1 MNMNGIM
8 FESVSFGYEGNKML
22 LSKLDL
28 VIPQKTFF
36 AITGANGSG
45 KTTMTLFMNG
55 LIPNEITGIMQGNV
69 FIDGENTRGKSVSH
83 FAKKIGMVFQN
94 PDFMLFNLTVREE
107 IEFGLKNLHFEN
119 CEKRVKDALDTV
131 DMSQYIDA
139 DPHELS
145 LGQKQKISL
154 ACVLA
159 MDTPYIV
166 LDEPTS
172 MLDHK
177 SAVSLYAL
185 LGKLN
190 KQGKTIIIVEHDT
203 DFLVDTADTISVVDK
218 GTIVFQGNP
227 RQVFSKKKLLDE
239 IGVKIPYMK

>member
-1 MNMNGIM
+1 
-8 FESVSFGYEGNKML
+8 ML
-22 LSKLDL
+22 LNKLNL
-28 VIPQKTFF
+28 VIPRKSFF

-45 KTTMTLFMNG
+45 KTTLTLFMNG
-55 LIPNEITGIMQGNV
+55 LIPNEVTGKMQGNV
-69 FIDGENTRGKSVSH
+69 FVDGENTREKTVSH

-119 CEKRVKDALDTV
+119 CEKRVKDALNTV
-131 DMSQYIDA
+131 DMTQYIDA

-177 SAVSLYAL
+177 SAVSLYVL
-185 LGKLN
+185 LKKLHN
-190 KQGKTIIIVEHDT
+190 QGKTIVIVEHDT
-203 DFLVDTADTISVVDK
+203 DFLVDTASTVAVIDK
-218 GTIVFQGNP
+218 GNIIFQGNP
-227 RQVFSKKKLLDE
+227 SQVFSKKKLLDE
-239 IGVKIPYMK
+239 IGVKVPHMK